1 MKTILALLKKEC
13 ARMFMDKRMLLT
25 LILPGVIIFAIYS
38 LMGVIMTNINNSS
51 DDYTPTAVVVNMPVE
66 FSESMSQV
74 YELKEGTVDDGKAL
88 VESGELDVVIVFPE
102 NFFANIGTSP
112 APNVEIYYNSSSSN
126 SMTGYNIINA
136 LLTQLMEQSF
146 TINKVVSADSIYD
159 LATPEDFTT
168 LMISSIVPMLLF
180 CLLAS
185 VCMSIAPESIAGE
198 KERGTLAK
206 VLLTPVK
213 RWQIALGKIVSLTIF
228 ALISGIVSFLGV
240 ILSLPTLVGGAM
252 GSISLTL
259 SYGVGDYFALFGIIL
274 SLVMVFISIFSIMS
288 AIAKSVK
295 EATSYSSPLM
305 IIIILFGLMSMIITG
320 TPAIGLYFIPIV
332 GSSLALTSILTFVAT
347 PLAVAFAIISNLI
360 FAAILIT
367 ILALIFNN
375 EKIMFNS

>member
-1 MKTILALLKKEC
+1 MKTVLALFKKEC
-13 ARMFMDKRMLLT
+13 MRMFMDKRMILT
-25 LILPGVIIFAIYS
+25 LILPGILIYVIYS
-38 LMGVIMTNINNSS
+38 LMGVVMSSINNSS
-51 DDYTPTAVVVNMPVE
+51 EDYTPTAVVINIPNE
-66 FSESMSQV
+66 FSETLNQV
-74 YELKEGTVDDGKAL
+74 FELKDGTVDDGKAL
-88 VESGELDVVIVFPE
+88 VESGNLDVVIVFPE
-102 NFFANIGTSP
+102 NFFTNIGTSP

-126 SMTGYNIINA
+126 SMKGYNIMNA
-136 LLTQLMEQSF
+136 ILTQSIEQSF

-159 LATPEDFTT
+159 LATAEDVTT
-168 LMISSIVPMLLF
+168 VLISSIVPMLLF
-180 CLLAS
+180 ALLAS

-240 ILSLPTLVGGAM
+240 ILSMPNLVGGAM
-252 GSISLTL
+252 GSVSITLT
-259 SYGVGDYFALFGIIL
+259 YGVGDYFALFGIIL

-288 AIAKSVK
+288 ALAKSVK
-295 EATSYSSPLM
+295 EATSYSGPLM
-305 IIIILFGLMSMIITG
+305 IVIILFGLMSMIISG

-360 FAAILIT
+360 FAVILIT